1 MRQRPLLSVV
11 VIVLVAVWLGG
22 CGDTNRPPVTQRD
35 SLIAQTDVLPYD
47 SHTATPPM
55 PTMTPFGV
63 VPTVQPTEG
72 PDEAKVQFRLYKDES
87 LLIDHSSLLIEL
99 SDGQT
104 TRSIQSDAVFDYWD
118 SPEFDTPLIGTLA
131 LSFTLVATTGAVLSQ
146 GTFELPLKPDRIK
159 VFHFEVTDYN
169 PIQGCMGC
177 EGYKEFPLTQ
187 AYPGKPGS
195 ALYLTWGENSIKS
208 PWIY

>member
-1 MRQRPLLSVV
+1 MRQRSLLSVV

-35 SLIAQTDVLPYD
+35 SLTAQTPVLPDEMSYGN
-47 SHTATPPM
+47 PPM
-55 PTMTPFGV
+55 PTITPFDV
-63 VPTVQPTEG
+63 APPVQSTEG

-87 LLIDHSSLLIEL
+87 LLIDRSSLLMEF

-104 TRSIQSDAVFDYWD
+104 MRSIQNDATSDYWV

-146 GTFELPLKPDRIK
+146 GTFELPLKPDRIR
-159 VFHFEVTDYN
+159 VIDFEVSDHN
-169 PIQGCMGC
+169 PMQTCMGC
-177 EGYKEFPLTQ
+177 VGYKEFPLTQ
-187 AYPGKPGS
+187 AYRGKPGS

-208 PWIY
+208 PWIS